1 MLPRVMVIPG
11 SDGEVKARMEGG
23 LTSQAV
29 GVGAEGGGVE
39 L

>member
-1 MLPRVMVIPG
+1 MLSRVTGISG